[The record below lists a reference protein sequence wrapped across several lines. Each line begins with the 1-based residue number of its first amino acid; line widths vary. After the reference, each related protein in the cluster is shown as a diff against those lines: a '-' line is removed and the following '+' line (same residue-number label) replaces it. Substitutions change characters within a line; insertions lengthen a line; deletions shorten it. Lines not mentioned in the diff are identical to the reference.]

1 MPNKRVL
8 TLLALLIFCVAATQA
23 SAQTKNLLQNPKA
36 DLETQHW
43 RASGQATIEDVNGNH
58 CFVVR
63 NGGYF
68 IQDVILPEDAA
79 GKFALLIAH
88 GASDR
93 INSDGAITGL
103 PYLYGYM
110 MVRGGPDDGRILS
123 YIQNASLR
131 CSANLAGEWVTMR
144 GIVQVPEGTGTIRFF
159 LKQAL
164 QQGVPHNGSAARFD
178 DLGLFLFPTEAEA
191 KAFAAGY
198 N

>member
-1 MPNKRVL
+1 LV
-8 TLLALLIFCVAATQA
+8 TVLIFCLAATEG
-23 SAQTKNLLQNPKA
+23 SSQTKNLLQNARA
-36 DLETQHW
+36 DLETQGW
-43 RASGQATIEDVNGNH
+43 RAFGQATVEDVNGNH
-58 CFVVR
+58 RFVVR

-68 IQDVILPEDAA
+68 IQDVILPDDAA
-79 GKFALLIAH
+79 GKFALLIGH

-123 YIQNASLR
+123 YLQHASLR
-131 CSANLAGEWVTMR
+131 GTATIAGEWVTMR
-144 GIVQVPEGTGTIRFF
+144 GIEKVPEGTGTIRFF

-191 KAFAAGY
+191 KAFAAAY

>member
-1 MPNKRVL
+1 MPKKRLL
-8 TLLALLIFCVAATQA
+8 TLLTVLIFAATEA
-23 SAQTKNLLQNPKA
+23 SAQTKNLLQNFSG

-43 RASGQATIEDVNGNH
+43 RAFGQATVENENGDH
-58 CFVVR
+58 SFVVR

-68 IQDVILPEDAA
+68 VQDVILPDDAA
-79 GKFALLIAH
+79 GKFALLIGH

-123 YIQNASLR
+123 YLQHASLR
-131 CSANLAGEWVTMR
+131 GSAKLAGEWVTMK
-144 GIVQVPEGTGTIRFF
+144 GIAQVPEGTGTIRFF

-178 DLGLFLFPTEAEA
+178 DLGLFLFTTEAEA
-191 KAFAAGY
+191 KAFAAAY

>member
-1 MPNKRVL
+1 MPNKRIL
-8 TLLALLIFCVAATQA
+8 TLLTVLIFVATQA
-23 SAQTKNLLQNPKA
+23 SAQTQNLLQNAKA

-43 RASGQATIEDVNGNH
+43 RTFGQATVEDVNGNH

-68 IQDVILPEDAA
+68 IQDVILPDDAA
-79 GKFALLIAH
+79 GKFALLIGH

-110 MVRGGPDDGRILS
+110 MVRGGPDDGHILS
-123 YIQNASLR
+123 YLQHASLR
-131 CSANLAGEWVTMR
+131 GSATLAGEWVRMS
-144 GIVQVPEGTGTIRFF
+144 GIAQVPERTGKIRFF

-164 QQGVPHNGSAARFD
+164 QQGVPQNGSGARFD

-191 KAFAAGY
+191 KAFAAAY